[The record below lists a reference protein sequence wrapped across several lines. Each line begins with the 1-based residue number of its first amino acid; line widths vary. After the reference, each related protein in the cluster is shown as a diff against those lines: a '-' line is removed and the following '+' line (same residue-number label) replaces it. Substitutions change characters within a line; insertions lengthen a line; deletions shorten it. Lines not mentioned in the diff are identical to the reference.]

1 MPTAE
6 VSGLTLNYQ
15 DTGGDGTPV
24 LVLHA
29 FPLDSQMWDPQV
41 DSLGERYRMI
51 APDLKGFG
59 GSDAP
64 DDPSAYSMDSYA
76 DEVRGLLDSLGL
88 SKIVLTGVSMGGYV
102 SLAIWRRHPE
112 VVGALVL
119 ADTRA
124 DADPPEGV
132 ERRTAQQ
139 EQVRKEGIPAL
150 VEALPQGLL
159 GRTTWEKK
167 PDVVARVRSLM
178 ERNPPSGWIGALE
191 AMKTRPDST
200 SALTS
205 ISVPTLVIVG
215 EEDGITPPESSR
227 KMHEHIGGSR
237 LVVIPEAGH
246 LSNLEAPDAFTG
258 ALAEF
263 LAGLGGTP

>member
-6 VSGLTLNYQ
+6 VSGLTINYR
-15 DTGGDGTPV
+15 DTGGGGRPV
-24 LVLHA
+24 LLLHA
-29 FPLDSQMWDPQV
+29 FPFDSRMWDAQF
-41 DSLGERYRMI
+41 DALGGRFRLI

-59 GSDAP
+59 DSDAP
-64 DDPSAYSMDSYA
+64 DDPAAYSMDSYA
-76 DEVRGLLDSLGL
+76 DEVGGLLASLGL
-88 SKIVLTGVSMGGYV
+88 PKVVLAGLSMGGYIL
-102 SLAIWRRHPE
+102 LAFWRRHRDA
-112 VVGALVL
+112 VRALVL

-124 DADPPEGV
+124 EADTPEGV
-132 ERRTAQQ
+132 ERRSAQQ
-139 EQVRKEGIPAL
+139 DQLRAEGIAPL

-167 PDVVARVRSLM
+167 PDVVARIRTLM
-178 ERNPPSGWIGALE
+178 DNPPSGWIGALE

-200 SALTS
+200 GGLTS
-205 ISVPTLVIVG
+205 ISAPTLVIVG
-215 EEDGITPPESSR
+215 EEDGIAPPESAR

-246 LSNLEAPDAFTG
+246 LSNVEAPDAFNG

-263 LAGLGGTP
+263 LGDLGPAP